1 MVDRGEMSFKGFTH
15 GIFAQAQLVA
25 KDGYYWVPELPKDWV
40 HPKEDP
46 GAPQEGP
53 WLRERAPA
61 FMPREVRAKAPLKR
75 DKVNAGL
82 HRLFASLEP
91 SEKDVLRFAKKWGQL
106 GRKQGL
112 VLGSAGYAESLP
124 YWQDEITGMQRLISL
139 WELVRAEDVQA
150 LASYVRWQHRPRQVR
165 IDLAL
170 REGKLHA
177 EGARR
182 RSERVKLT
190 CPTDGTDLPQLVPP
204 DLPEGISEL
213 LACDHKEHEYG
224 TEFLADWTDGDVIAP
239 ARYYLHLEV
248 NRHLEGHVSPV
259 ISTPDAGGKVEF
271 WFVPD
276 SLLASLYI
284 LFALELSDQ
293 LLPSRICRA
302 TDCRKVFVPATAKQ
316 KYCSGT
322 CRIRADAQRRRGKAR
337 G

>member
-1 MVDRGEMSFKGFTH
+1 MVDRGEMSFKGFTR

-25 KDGYYWVPELPKDWV
+25 KDGYYWVPELPKDWA

-46 GAPQEGP
+46 GSPQEGP
-53 WLRERAPA
+53 WLKERTPS
-61 FMPREVRAKAPLKR
+61 FMPREVQPKTPLKR
-75 DKVNAGL
+75 DRVNAGL
-82 HRLFASLEP
+82 HRLFADLEP
-91 SEKDVLRFAKKWGQL
+91 SEKGVLRFTKKWGQL

-124 YWQDEITGMQRLISL
+124 YWQHEIETMKALIAL
-139 WELVRAEDVQA
+139 WELVRTKDRKA
-150 LASYVRWQHRPRQVR
+150 LASYVRWHSGPGQVS
-165 IDLAL
+165 IYLAL
-170 REGKLHA
+170 REGTLHP
-177 EGARR
+177 EGARQLW
-182 RSERVKLT
+182 ERTTFT
-190 CPTDGTDLPQLVPP
+190 CPQDRRDPAHPARVTSPQGTA
-204 DLPEGISEL
+204 EL
-213 LACDHKEHEYG
+213 LACDHEEHRYK
-224 TEFLADWTDGDVIAP
+224 TEFLADWKDGDVIAP

-259 ISTPDAGGKVEF
+259 ISTPDKDGKVEF

-276 SLLASLYI
+276 TLLASLYV

-293 LLPSRICRA
+293 LLPSQICRA

-322 CRIRADAQRRRGKAR
+322 CRIRADAQRRRGKAE